1 MAESPITLYGL
12 LYRFYFQ
19 SKNGWDIEINI
30 RKLGYSGEVYLRPLG
45 RAPLLRRDNN
55 AGIYG
60 TSLELYAECRVPG
73 EYAQL
78 YTSSAYEYQMS
89 LYRNGQNIWTGFV
102 TPELY
107 EEPDRPAPYDV
118 RIVATDGLGELKRSK
133 FKSEGLK
140 TMREHL
146 QEILDNTGISREMVE
161 VTSLKY
167 DTGTSSILPH
177 AVLDKLCVDLS
188 HEAESTL
195 YETLQHILA
204 SLNASITLHDNRWLL
219 FRETDFIRNVSSEGV
234 EAYMYWEEV
243 SLPVAAFGSALT
255 NKWWPIGNM
264 SASVIPACK
273 SIELKSPFY
282 YSKNM
287 LKEWTLYNSALY
299 SDAEKAYVLPSQ
311 NAYIG
316 QTLYFPDD
324 DQVQYRL
331 LLSIKAR
338 NVGEGEDGQNIGVYI
353 LINGTGYAGTGAY
366 WLVKTTDGKYTWRN
380 VNGSILTEL
389 PAPVQ
394 SETADD
400 AESIDIV
407 IPLYRK
413 DSRSFMRARSI
424 QVQVLN
430 SGTAY
435 PIYVHDVTLTKY
447 DQPEGLSAEVA
458 IDNGAREEA
467 ASVDLQMSDGASI
480 PMGGRWSMTGLPL
493 DSNGQ
498 VITQWLIQSPADY
511 LTVMAQDY
519 AQKVG
524 GVRLKY
530 AGRLNVPE
538 GEQLPCL
545 FVRDNVYYWP
555 RTYLY
560 DLYNDEM
567 EVELI
572 SIPDANVE
580 IEITDKG

>member
-1 MAESPITLYGL
+1 MAAYGTLYK
-12 LYRFYFQ
+12 FYFQ
-19 SKNGWDIEINI
+19 SRNGWYFDIII
-30 RKLGYSGEVYLRPLG
+30 SKLGYAGEMQRRALG

-60 TSLELYAECRVPG
+60 TSLEIYAECKVPS

-78 YTSSAYEYQMS
+78 YTSSAYEYRVEVV
-89 LYRNGQNIWTGFV
+89 RNGQKLWSGFV

-133 FKSEGLK
+133 FKSEGVR

-146 QEILDNTGISREMVE
+146 QNILDNTGISREMVE
-161 VTSLKY
+161 VTSLRY
-167 DTGTSSILPH
+167 DTGTSIVLPY
-177 AVLDKLCVDLS
+177 AVLDNLCIDLS
-188 HEAESTL
+188 HEAENTL

-219 FRETDFIRNVSSEGV
+219 FRETDFIRNASSEGV
-234 EAYMYWEEV
+234 EAYMDGEPV
-243 SLPVAAFGSALT
+243 SLPVAAFGSALSH
-255 NKWWPIGNM
+255 KWWPIGSM

-273 SIELKSPFY
+273 SIELKSPFH

-299 SDAEKAYVLPSQ
+299 NDAEKAYVLPSQ
-311 NAYIG
+311 GAYIS
-316 QTLYFPDD
+316 QILYFSD
-324 DQVQYRL
+324 DQVQHRL

-338 NVGEGEDGQNIGVYI
+338 NVGQGEGGQDIGVSI
-353 LINGTGYAGTGAY
+353 LINGTGYSGTRAY
-366 WLVKTTDGKYTWRN
+366 WLVKTTDGKYTWLN
-380 VNGSILTEL
+380 ALGSILIEL
-389 PAPVQ
+389 PAPVE

-400 AESIDIV
+400 AETIEIV

-413 DSRSFMRARSI
+413 NDRSYMRASSI
-424 QVQVLN
+424 QVQVFN
-430 SGTAY
+430 SGTTY

-447 DQPEGLSAEVA
+447 DQAEGLSAEVA

-493 DSNGQ
+493 DSSGQ
-498 VITQWLIQSPADY
+498 VITQWLIRTDESPADY

-524 GVRLKY
+524 GARLRY

-545 FVRDNVYYWP
+545 FVRDNVFYWP
-555 RTYLY
+555 RTYSY

-580 IEITDKG
+580 IGINI